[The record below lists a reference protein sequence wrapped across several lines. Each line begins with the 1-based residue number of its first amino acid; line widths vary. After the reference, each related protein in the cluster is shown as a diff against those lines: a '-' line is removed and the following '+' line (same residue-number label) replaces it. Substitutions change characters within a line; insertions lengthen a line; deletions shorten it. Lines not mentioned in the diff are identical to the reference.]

1 MHFFSTGEEL
11 AVCTTDVSICF
22 LLLFRFSRLFIE
34 FSAAF
39 FVFNFA
45 ARFLSRS
52 ENSQRAAARGIAN
65 CAAGSGKSCAA
76 SCAATRTA
84 EFLGQLRGLS
94 NLLDRHHPHTR
105 LLAARRA
112 KAAKRPPFA
121 PPQRFVLHTFSQARA
136 TERGFLIYSAQL
148 QLTPSFG

>member
-1 MHFFSTGEEL
+1 MGCDQCYRRNTLMHFFSTGEEL

-52 ENSQRAAARGIAN
+52 ENGQRAAARGIAN
-65 CAAGSGKSCAA
+65 CAAGSGKTCAA

-94 NLLDRHHPHTR
+94 NLLDRHHP
-105 LLAARRA
+105 
-112 KAAKRPPFA
+112 
-121 PPQRFVLHTFSQARA
+121 
-136 TERGFLIYSAQL
+136 
-148 QLTPSFG
+148 